1 MTDTASSENTIHDH
15 IRESIESIVIAL
27 ILAFV
32 FRAFIVEAFVI
43 PTGSMAPTLYGAHG
57 TILCEDCGTEFA
69 YGLKDPEDPRHVY
82 LVEADDYAYCPN
94 CRHGNTNLAIND
106 LKGNPEKGDRILVL
120 KWPFDIGGEAMGPQR
135 WDVIVFK
142 DPADGVTNFIKRL
155 VGLPNEVVMI
165 VDGDVYAVP
174 RADLTPASLA
184 ILDELRR
191 EKYER
196 LLAQQARVT
205 PMRGRRIRSMDR
217 FPRTPESVLAEMDA
231 KAHIVRKTQMAQ
243 KSLWLP
249 VYDHD
254 RPPRQWNGYEQP
266 AWVPRLRDESG
277 WQVEPRRLTYRL
289 ADGRAQ
295 QERDYIELIGPPVR
309 ATSAYNIGP
318 NGNAPRPE
326 RNSRVFKT
334 VEPPFVADLRVR
346 FVLTPHGDA
355 GGVAIRLNK
364 AGRTFRAG
372 VYLDGTVNIEE
383 ETPFRP
389 ARDQVHLTGEVD
401 AFEPGRPV
409 MIAFENLDYRLTL
422 RVAGEIVL
430 QTNDDPSSP
439 GYYAPGLAG
448 LRADPPDEPTTPRI
462 YAFDGDITLTH
473 VAVAR
478 DVYYYL
484 DPRQAASWMPR
495 GGWGGEET
503 PIELRA
509 GEYFML
515 GDNTAA
521 SKDSRL
527 WDEVGD
533 HLLARGERHQLGT
546 VPEDQVIGKAFF
558 VYWPA
563 MQRVPWFENVPKL
576 SRWGV
581 VPDVGRMR
589 WIR

>member
-1 MTDTASSENTIHDH
+1 MTETPAAENRIHDH

-69 YGLKDPEDPRHVY
+69 YGLKDPDDPRHVY
-82 LVEADDYAYCPN
+82 LVEADDFAYCPN

-106 LKGNPEKGDRILVL
+106 IKGNPEKGDRILVL

-155 VGLPNEVVMI
+155 VGLPNEVLMI
-165 VDGDVYAVP
+165 VDGDVYTVP
-174 RADLTPASLA
+174 RQDLSTASTA
-184 ILDELRR
+184 ALDELRR
-191 EKYER
+191 EKYQR
-196 LLAQQARVT
+196 LLEQEARVA
-205 PMRGRRIRSMDR
+205 PLRGRRMRSMAR
-217 FPRTPESVLAEMDA
+217 FPQTPDSVLAEMDA
-231 KAHIVRKTQMAQ
+231 KARIVRKTDVAQ
-243 KSLWLP
+243 ASLWLP

-254 RPPRQWNGYEQP
+254 RPPRRWNGNEQP
-266 AWVPRLRDESG
+266 AWRPRLRDESG
-277 WQVEPRRLTYRL
+277 WRIEPRRLTYRHAEDRAL
-289 ADGRAQ
+289 A
-295 QERDYIELIGPPVR
+295 ERDYVELIGPPVR

-326 RNSRVFKT
+326 RNASVFKS
-334 VEPPFVADLRVR
+334 VEPPLVSDQRVR
-346 FVLTPHGDA
+346 FVLTPLGDS
-355 GGVAIRLNK
+355 GGVAVRFNK
-364 AGRTFRAG
+364 AGRTFRASIF
-372 VYLDGTVNIEE
+372 VDGTVNIEE

-389 ARDQVHLTGEVD
+389 AREQVHLSGRIAPLES
-401 AFEPGRPV
+401 GRP
-409 MIAFENLDYRLTL
+409 MKISYENLDYRQTL
-422 RVAGEIVL
+422 RVADEVVL

-439 GYYAPGLAG
+439 GFYAPDLAS
-448 LRADPPDEPTTPRI
+448 LRADPPDAPTMPRI
-462 YAFDGDITLTH
+462 YAFDGDMTLTH
-473 VAVAR
+473 VAVER
-478 DVYYYL
+478 DAYYYL

-495 GGWGGEET
+495 CGWGGEDA
-503 PIELRA
+503 PIVLRE

-533 HLLARGERHQLGT
+533 HLLARGEAHQLGT
-546 VPEDQVIGKAFF
+546 VPEDQIIGKAFF

-576 SRWGV
+576 NRYGV